1 MSPGAVF
8 LTLVC
13 AMFPTLI
20 LVALAVKLREVRE
33 AGRWPETTGKVIA
46 SRVRSRRNEPD
57 DPDYNFS
64 DTEVTNEP
72 FVEYEYRV
80 GDREYRCSRVTIGEK
95 TSGEELEAILARY
108 PVGTPVTVYYDP
120 AKPTRAVLER
130 TLPMGTMAAGVGCLM
145 LFFIGGPLIAA
156 SLYFNAV
163 GWLKGRLVNPDR
175 APLVA
180 AITGFGLAVSLFA
193 AVFTRVVR
201 QACAGLLRGVG
212 SPPPR
217 WRHFGTGTRST
228 RSPVVR
234 RIRYKPGVTY
244 TYEVNGRRYS
254 GDRLTVGVIVS
265 ASFPGLAGRTA
276 AKYPVGG
283 EVDVHYNPRS
293 PGESVLRPRSVL
305 HHLLWVVAAALFAFA
320 WALATGRLR

>member
-8 LTLVC
+8 ITLVC

-20 LVALAVKLREVRE
+20 LVALAVKLWEVRE

-72 FVEYEYRV
+72 FVEYEYKV
-80 GDREYRCSRVTIGEK
+80 GDREYRCSRVTIGER

-108 PVGTPVTVYYDP
+108 PAGTPVTVYYDP
-120 AKPTRAVLER
+120 ARPTRAVLER
-130 TLPMGTMAAGVGCLM
+130 TLPMGTMAAGVGCLL

-180 AITGFGLAVSLFA
+180 AITGFGLAVSLFT

-201 QACAGLLRGVG
+201 QACA
-212 SPPPR
+212 
-217 WRHFGTGTRST
+217 W
-228 RSPVVR
+228 PVVR
-234 RIRYKPGVTY
+234 GRIAAAEVEAYRDRHEVDSVSRRARIRYKPGVTY

-254 GDRLTVGVIVS
+254 GDRLTIGVIVS
-265 ASFPGLAGRTA
+265 ASFPGLARRTA
-276 AKYPVGG
+276 AKYPVGS